1 MVLQTFDNVVAMEE
15 LNKKW
20 FQIVWACLLIAS
32 ITMSYIQRMSDA
44 LWAHSEVVQ
53 ILDRTLMWVMLPL
66 SVVMFVW
73 MCIGYWRQSERLFW
87 RKWRRWGASLAF
99 GAAAAALL
107 VVLVHLAK
115 GEKATIEEGDRTLLL
130 GAFSAA
136 GLIWFFARYKFRSW
150 RGDE

>member
-1 MVLQTFDNVVAMEE
+1 MGEFQKT
-15 LNKKW
+15 W

-32 ITMSYIQRMSDA
+32 GVITYIQRMSDA
-44 LWAHSEVVQ
+44 LWVHSEAMQ

-66 SVVMFVW
+66 SVVLTVW

-136 GLIWFFARYKFRSW
+136 GLIWYFARYKFRSW

>member
-1 MVLQTFDNVVAMEE
+1 MGEFQKT
-15 LNKKW
+15 W

-32 ITMSYIQRMSDA
+32 GVITYIQRMSDA
-44 LWAHSEVVQ
+44 LWVHSEAMQ
-53 ILDRTLMWVMLPL
+53 ILDRTLTWVMLPL
-66 SVVMFVW
+66 SVVLTVW

-115 GEKATIEEGDRTLLL
+115 GEKATIEEEDRTLLL
-130 GAFSAA
+130 GAFQQRVLYGTLRDTSL
-136 GLIWFFARYKFRSW
+136 GLGAEMSRL
-150 RGDE
+150 

>member
-1 MVLQTFDNVVAMEE
+1 MGEFQKT
-15 LNKKW
+15 W

-32 ITMSYIQRMSDA
+32 GVITYIQRMSDA
-44 LWAHSEVVQ
+44 LWVHSEAMQ
-53 ILDRTLMWVMLPL
+53 ILDRTLTWVMLPL
-66 SVVMFVW
+66 SVVLTVW

-115 GEKATIEEGDRTLLL
+115 GEKATSEEGDRTLLL

-136 GLIWFFARYKFRSW
+136 GLIWYFARYKFRSW

>member
-1 MVLQTFDNVVAMEE
+1 
-15 LNKKW
+15 
-20 FQIVWACLLIAS
+20 
-32 ITMSYIQRMSDA
+32 MSDA
-44 LWAHSEVVQ
+44 LWVHSEAMQ

-66 SVVMFVW
+66 SVVLTVC

-136 GLIWFFARYKFRSW
+136 GLIWYFARYKFRSW

>member
-1 MVLQTFDNVVAMEE
+1 MGEF
-15 LNKKW
+15 KKTW

-32 ITMSYIQRMSDA
+32 GVITYIQRMSDA
-44 LWAHSEVVQ
+44 LWVHSEAMQ

-66 SVVMFVW
+66 SVALTVC

-107 VVLVHLAK
+107 VVLVHIAK

-136 GLIWFFARYKFRSW
+136 GLIWYFARYKFRSW

>member
-1 MVLQTFDNVVAMEE
+1 MGEFQKT
-15 LNKKW
+15 W
-20 FQIVWACLLIAS
+20 FQIVWACLLLVS
-32 ITMSYIQRMSDA
+32 IVITYIQRMSDA

-66 SVVMFVW
+66 SVVLTVC

-136 GLIWFFARYKFRSW
+136 GLIWYFARYKFRSW

>member
-1 MVLQTFDNVVAMEE
+1 MGEF
-15 LNKKW
+15 KKTW
-20 FQIVWACLLIAS
+20 FQIVWACLLLVS
-32 ITMSYIQRMSDA
+32 IVITYIQRMSDA
-44 LWAHSEVVQ
+44 LWAHSEVVL
-53 ILDRTLMWVMLPL
+53 ILDRTLTWVMLPL
-66 SVVMFVW
+66 SVVLTVC

-115 GEKATIEEGDRTLLL
+115 GEKATIEEEDRTLLL

-136 GLIWFFARYKFRSW
+136 GLIWYFARYKFRSW

>member
-1 MVLQTFDNVVAMEE
+1 MGEF
-15 LNKKW
+15 KKTW
-20 FQIVWACLLIAS
+20 FQIVWACLLLVS
-32 ITMSYIQRMSDA
+32 IVITYIQRMSDA

-53 ILDRTLMWVMLPL
+53 ILDRTLTWVMLPL
-66 SVVMFVW
+66 SVVLTVC

-115 GEKATIEEGDRTLLL
+115 GEKATIEEEDRTLLL

-136 GLIWFFARYKFRSW
+136 GLIWYFARYKFRSW

>member
-1 MVLQTFDNVVAMEE
+1 MGEF
-15 LNKKW
+15 KKTW

-32 ITMSYIQRMSDA
+32 GVITYIQRMSDA
-44 LWAHSEVVQ
+44 LWVHSEAMQ

-66 SVVMFVW
+66 SVVLTVW

-115 GEKATIEEGDRTLLL
+115 GEKATIEDGDRTLLL

-136 GLIWFFARYKFRSW
+136 GLIWYFARYKFRSW

>member
-1 MVLQTFDNVVAMEE
+1 MGEFQKT
-15 LNKKW
+15 W
-20 FQIVWACLLIAS
+20 FQIVWACLLLVS
-32 ITMSYIQRMSDA
+32 IVITYIQRMSDA
-44 LWAHSEVVQ
+44 LWAHSEVVL

-66 SVVMFVW
+66 SVVLTVC

-136 GLIWFFARYKFRSW
+136 GLIWYFARYKFRSW

>member
-1 MVLQTFDNVVAMEE
+1 MGEF
-15 LNKKW
+15 KKTW
-20 FQIVWACLLIAS
+20 FQIVWACLLITS
-32 ITMSYIQRMSDA
+32 GVITYIQRMSDA
-44 LWAHSEVVQ
+44 LWVHSEAMQ

-66 SVVMFVW
+66 SVVLTVC

-115 GEKATIEEGDRTLLL
+115 GEKATIEEEDRTLLL

-136 GLIWFFARYKFRSW
+136 GLIWYFARYKFRSW

>member
-1 MVLQTFDNVVAMEE
+1 MGEF
-15 LNKKW
+15 KKTW
-20 FQIVWACLLIAS
+20 FQIVWACLLLVS
-32 ITMSYIQRMSDA
+32 IVITYIQRMSDA
-44 LWAHSEVVQ
+44 LWAHSEVVL
-53 ILDRTLMWVMLPL
+53 ILDRTLTWVMLPL
-66 SVVMFVW
+66 SVVLTVC

-115 GEKATIEEGDRTLLL
+115 GEKATMEEGDRTLLL

-136 GLIWFFARYKFRSW
+136 GLIWYFARYKFRSW

>member
-1 MVLQTFDNVVAMEE
+1 MGEF
-15 LNKKW
+15 KKTW

-32 ITMSYIQRMSDA
+32 GVITYIQRMSDA
-44 LWAHSEVVQ
+44 LWAHSEAMQ
-53 ILDRTLMWVMLPL
+53 TLDRTLMWVMLPL
-66 SVVMFVW
+66 SVVLTVC

-136 GLIWFFARYKFRSW
+136 GLIWYFARYKFRSW

>member
-1 MVLQTFDNVVAMEE
+1 MGEF
-15 LNKKW
+15 KKTW
-20 FQIVWACLLIAS
+20 FQIVWACLLLVS
-32 ITMSYIQRMSDA
+32 IVITYIQRMSDA
-44 LWAHSEVVQ
+44 LWVHSEAMQ
-53 ILDRTLMWVMLPL
+53 ILDRTLTWVMLPL
-66 SVVMFVW
+66 SVVLTVC

-136 GLIWFFARYKFRSW
+136 GLIWYFARYKFRSW

>member
-1 MVLQTFDNVVAMEE
+1 MGEFQKTWL
-15 LNKKW
+15 
-20 FQIVWACLLIAS
+20 QIVWACLLLVS
-32 ITMSYIQRMSDA
+32 IVITYIQRMSDA

-53 ILDRTLMWVMLPL
+53 ILDRTLTWVMLPL
-66 SVVMFVW
+66 SVVLTVW

-136 GLIWFFARYKFRSW
+136 GLIWYFARYKFRSW

>member
-1 MVLQTFDNVVAMEE
+1 MGEFQKT
-15 LNKKW
+15 W
-20 FQIVWACLLIAS
+20 FQIVWACLLLVS
-32 ITMSYIQRMSDA
+32 IVITYIQRMSDA
-44 LWAHSEVVQ
+44 LWAHSEVVL
-53 ILDRTLMWVMLPL
+53 ILDRVIWWIMLPL
-66 SVVMFVW
+66 SVVLTVR

-107 VVLVHLAK
+107 VVLVHFAK

-136 GLIWFFARYKFRSW
+136 GLIWYFARYKFRSW
-150 RGDE
+150 RGDD

>member
-1 MVLQTFDNVVAMEE
+1 
-15 LNKKW
+15 
-20 FQIVWACLLIAS
+20 
-32 ITMSYIQRMSDA
+32 MSDA
-44 LWAHSEVVQ
+44 LWVHSEAMQ

-66 SVVMFVW
+66 SVVLTVC

-130 GAFSAA
+130 GAFAVA
-136 GLIWFFARYKFRSW
+136 GLIWFLARYKFRSW

>member
-1 MVLQTFDNVVAMEE
+1 MGEFQKT
-15 LNKKW
+15 W
-20 FQIVWACLLIAS
+20 FQIVWACLLLVS
-32 ITMSYIQRMSDA
+32 IVITYIQRMSDA
-44 LWAHSEVVQ
+44 LWVHSEAMQ
-53 ILDRTLMWVMLPL
+53 ILDRTLTWVMLPL
-66 SVVMFVW
+66 SVVLTVY

-115 GEKATIEEGDRTLLL
+115 GEKATIEDGDRTLLL

-136 GLIWFFARYKFRSW
+136 GLIWYFARYKFRSW

>member
-1 MVLQTFDNVVAMEE
+1 MGEF
-15 LNKKW
+15 KKTW

-32 ITMSYIQRMSDA
+32 GVITYIQRMSDA
-44 LWAHSEVVQ
+44 LWVHSEAMQ
-53 ILDRTLMWVMLPL
+53 ILDRTLTWVMLPL
-66 SVVMFVW
+66 SVVLTVC

-99 GAAAAALL
+99 GAATAALL

-115 GEKATIEEGDRTLLL
+115 GEKATIEDGDRTLLL

-136 GLIWFFARYKFRSW
+136 GLIWYFARYKFRSW
-150 RGDE
+150 RGEE

>member
-1 MVLQTFDNVVAMEE
+1 MGEF
-15 LNKKW
+15 KKTW
-20 FQIVWACLLIAS
+20 FQIVWACLLLVS
-32 ITMSYIQRMSDA
+32 IVITYIQRMSDA
-44 LWAHSEVVQ
+44 LWVHSEAMQ
-53 ILDRTLMWVMLPL
+53 ILDRTLTWVMLPL
-66 SVVMFVW
+66 SVVLTVC

-115 GEKATIEEGDRTLLL
+115 GEKATIEEEDRTLLL

-136 GLIWFFARYKFRSW
+136 GLIWYFARYKFRSW

>member
-1 MVLQTFDNVVAMEE
+1 MGEF
-15 LNKKW
+15 KKTW

-32 ITMSYIQRMSDA
+32 GVITYIQRMSDA
-44 LWAHSEVVQ
+44 LWVHSEAMQ
-53 ILDRTLMWVMLPL
+53 ILDRTLTWVMLPL
-66 SVVMFVW
+66 SVVLTVC

-99 GAAAAALL
+99 GAAAATLL

-136 GLIWFFARYKFRSW
+136 GLIWYFARYKFRSW

>member
-1 MVLQTFDNVVAMEE
+1 MGEF
-15 LNKKW
+15 KKTW
-20 FQIVWACLLIAS
+20 FQIVWACLLITS
-32 ITMSYIQRMSDA
+32 GVITYIQRMSDA
-44 LWAHSEVVQ
+44 LWVHSEAMQ

-66 SVVMFVW
+66 SVVLTVC

-130 GAFSAA
+130 GAFAAA
-136 GLIWFFARYKFRSW
+136 GLIWFLARYKFRSW

>member
-1 MVLQTFDNVVAMEE
+1 MGEF
-15 LNKKW
+15 KKTW

-32 ITMSYIQRMSDA
+32 GVITYIQRMSDA
-44 LWAHSEVVQ
+44 LWVHSEAMQ
-53 ILDRTLMWVMLPL
+53 ILDRTLTWVMLPL
-66 SVVMFVW
+66 SVVLTVC

-136 GLIWFFARYKFRSW
+136 GLIWYFARYKFRSW

>member
-1 MVLQTFDNVVAMEE
+1 MVLQTFDNVAVMEE

-20 FQIVWACLLIAS
+20 FQIVWACLLITSIS
-32 ITMSYIQRMSDA
+32 ITYIQRMSDA

-53 ILDRTLMWVMLPL
+53 ILDNVLMWVMLPL
-66 SVVMFVW
+66 SLVMFVW
-73 MCIGYWRQSERLFW
+73 MCISYWRQSERLFW

-136 GLIWFFARYKFRSW
+136 GLIWFLARYKFRSW

>member
-1 MVLQTFDNVVAMEE
+1 MGEFQKT
-15 LNKKW
+15 W
-20 FQIVWACLLIAS
+20 FQIVWACLLLVS
-32 ITMSYIQRMSDA
+32 IVITYIQRMSDA
-44 LWAHSEVVQ
+44 LWAHSEVVL

-66 SVVMFVW
+66 SVVLTVR

-136 GLIWFFARYKFRSW
+136 GLIWYFARYKFRSW

>member
-1 MVLQTFDNVVAMEE
+1 MGEF
-15 LNKKW
+15 KKTW

-32 ITMSYIQRMSDA
+32 GVITYIQRMSDA
-44 LWAHSEVVQ
+44 LWVHSEAMQ
-53 ILDRTLMWVMLPL
+53 IMDRTLMWVMLPL
-66 SVVMFVW
+66 SVVLTVC

-115 GEKATIEEGDRTLLL
+115 GEKATIEEEDRTLLL

-136 GLIWFFARYKFRSW
+136 GLIWYFARYKFRSW

>member
-1 MVLQTFDNVVAMEE
+1 MGEF
-15 LNKKW
+15 KKTW

-32 ITMSYIQRMSDA
+32 GVITYIQRMSDA
-44 LWAHSEVVQ
+44 LWVHSEAML
-53 ILDRTLMWVMLPL
+53 ILDRTLTWVMLPL
-66 SVVMFVW
+66 SVMLTVC

-136 GLIWFFARYKFRSW
+136 GLIWYFARYKFRSW

>member
-1 MVLQTFDNVVAMEE
+1 MGEFQKT
-15 LNKKW
+15 W
-20 FQIVWACLLIAS
+20 FQIVWACLLLVS
-32 ITMSYIQRMSDA
+32 IVITYIQRMSDA
-44 LWAHSEVVQ
+44 LWAHSEVVM

-66 SVVMFVW
+66 SVVLTVC

-136 GLIWFFARYKFRSW
+136 GLIWYFARYKFRSW

>member
-1 MVLQTFDNVVAMEE
+1 MGEFQKT
-15 LNKKW
+15 W
-20 FQIVWACLLIAS
+20 FQIVWACLLLVS
-32 ITMSYIQRMSDA
+32 IVITYIQRMSDA
-44 LWAHSEVVQ
+44 LWAHSEVVL
-53 ILDRTLMWVMLPL
+53 ILDRVLMWVMLPL
-66 SVVMFVW
+66 SAVMFVCL
-73 MCIGYWRQSERLFW
+73 CISYWRQSERLFW

-136 GLIWFFARYKFRSW
+136 GLIWFLARYKFRSW

>member
-1 MVLQTFDNVVAMEE
+1 MGEF
-15 LNKKW
+15 KKTW
-20 FQIVWACLLIAS
+20 FQIVWACLLLVS
-32 ITMSYIQRMSDA
+32 IVITYIQRMSDA
-44 LWAHSEVVQ
+44 LWAHSEVVL
-53 ILDRTLMWVMLPL
+53 ILDRTLTWVMLPL
-66 SVVMFVW
+66 SVVLTVC

-136 GLIWFFARYKFRSW
+136 GLIWYFARYKFRSW

>member
-1 MVLQTFDNVVAMEE
+1 MGEF
-15 LNKKW
+15 KKTW

-32 ITMSYIQRMSDA
+32 GVITYIQRMSDA
-44 LWAHSEVVQ
+44 LWVHSEAMQ

-66 SVVMFVW
+66 SVVLTVC
-73 MCIGYWRQSERLFW
+73 MCIGNWRQSERLFW

-136 GLIWFFARYKFRSW
+136 GLIWYFARYKFRSW

>member
-1 MVLQTFDNVVAMEE
+1 MGEF
-15 LNKKW
+15 KKTW
-20 FQIVWACLLIAS
+20 FQIVWACLLLVS
-32 ITMSYIQRMSDA
+32 IVITYIQRMSDA
-44 LWAHSEVVQ
+44 LWAHSEVVL
-53 ILDRTLMWVMLPL
+53 ILDRTLTWVMLPM
-66 SVVMFVW
+66 SVVLTVC

-136 GLIWFFARYKFRSW
+136 GLIWYFARYKFRSW

>member
-1 MVLQTFDNVVAMEE
+1 MGEF
-15 LNKKW
+15 KKTW
-20 FQIVWACLLIAS
+20 FQIVWACLLLVS
-32 ITMSYIQRMSDA
+32 IVITYIQRMSDA
-44 LWAHSEVVQ
+44 LWAHSEAMQ
-53 ILDRTLMWVMLPL
+53 ILDRTLTWVMLPL
-66 SVVMFVW
+66 SVVLTVC

-115 GEKATIEEGDRTLLL
+115 GEKATIEEEDRTLLL

-136 GLIWFFARYKFRSW
+136 GLIWYFARYKFRSW

>member
-1 MVLQTFDNVVAMEE
+1 MGEF
-15 LNKKW
+15 KKTW

-32 ITMSYIQRMSDA
+32 GVITYIQRMSDA
-44 LWAHSEVVQ
+44 LWVHSEAMQ

-66 SVVMFVW
+66 SVALTVC

-115 GEKATIEEGDRTLLL
+115 GEKATIEEEDRTLLL

-136 GLIWFFARYKFRSW
+136 GLIWYFARYKFRSW

>member
-1 MVLQTFDNVVAMEE
+1 MGEFQKT
-15 LNKKW
+15 W
-20 FQIVWACLLIAS
+20 FQIVWACLLLAS
-32 ITMSYIQRMSDA
+32 IVITYIQRMSDA
-44 LWAHSEVVQ
+44 LWAHSEVVL
-53 ILDRTLMWVMLPL
+53 ILDRVLMWVMLPL
-66 SVVMFVW
+66 SAVMFACL
-73 MCIGYWRQSERLFW
+73 CIGYWRQSERLFW

-136 GLIWFFARYKFRSW
+136 GLIWFLARYKFRSW

>member
-1 MVLQTFDNVVAMEE
+1 MGEFQKTWV
-15 LNKKW
+15 
-20 FQIVWACLLIAS
+20 QIVWACLLIAS
-32 ITMSYIQRMSDA
+32 GVITYIQRMSDA
-44 LWAHSEVVQ
+44 LWVHSEAMQ
-53 ILDRTLMWVMLPL
+53 ILDRTLTWVMLPL
-66 SVVMFVW
+66 SVVLTVW

-107 VVLVHLAK
+107 GVLVHLAK

-136 GLIWFFARYKFRSW
+136 GLIWYFARYKFRSW

>member
-1 MVLQTFDNVVAMEE
+1 MGEF
-15 LNKKW
+15 KKTW
-20 FQIVWACLLIAS
+20 FQIVWACLLLVS
-32 ITMSYIQRMSDA
+32 IVITCIQRMSDA
-44 LWAHSEVVQ
+44 LWVHSEAMQ
-53 ILDRTLMWVMLPL
+53 ILDRTLTWVMLPL
-66 SVVMFVW
+66 SVVLTVC

-115 GEKATIEEGDRTLLL
+115 GEKATIEEEDRTLLL

-136 GLIWFFARYKFRSW
+136 GLIWYFARYKFRSW

>member
-1 MVLQTFDNVVAMEE
+1 MGEF
-15 LNKKW
+15 KKTW
-20 FQIVWACLLIAS
+20 FQIVWACLLLVS
-32 ITMSYIQRMSDA
+32 IVITYIQRMSDA
-44 LWAHSEVVQ
+44 LWAHCEVVQ

-66 SVVMFVW
+66 SVVLTVC

-136 GLIWFFARYKFRSW
+136 GLIWYFARYKFRSW